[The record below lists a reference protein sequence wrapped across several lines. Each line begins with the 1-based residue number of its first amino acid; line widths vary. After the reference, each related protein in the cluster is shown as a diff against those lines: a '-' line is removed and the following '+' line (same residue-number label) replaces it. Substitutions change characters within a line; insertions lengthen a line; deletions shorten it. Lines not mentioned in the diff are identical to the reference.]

1 MTSLQEQLDHLP
13 AEPGIYQMLDA
24 GGAVLYVGKAIDLR
38 SRVRS
43 YFQPGRAHHARTD
56 ALVERVADIRTI
68 IVRNEA
74 EALLLEA
81 NLIKQFKPQFNVRLK
96 DDKKYP
102 YLKVTLVRVLSAR
115 HLHAQTCR

>member
-1 MTSLQEQLDHLP
+1 TEPPKPHLKEVLDRLP

-24 GGAVLYVGKAIDLR
+24 VGHVLYVGKAIDLR

-43 YFQPGRAHHARTD
+43 YFQSGRVSQARID
-56 ALVERVADIRTI
+56 AMVERVADVRTI

-74 EALLLEA
+74 EALLLEC
-81 NLIKQFKPQFNVRLK
+81 NLIKQHQPYYNIRPQ

-102 YLKVTLVRVLSAR
+102 FLKATL
-115 HLHAQTCR
+115 

>member
-1 MTSLQEQLDHLP
+1 MDGEPAKSRLKETLDHLP

-24 GGAVLYVGKAIDLR
+24 AGHVLYVGKAIDLR

-43 YFQPGRAHHARTD
+43 YFQAGRTAQARID
-56 ALVERVADIRTI
+56 ALVERVADVRTI

-74 EALLLEA
+74 EALLLEC
-81 NLIKQFKPQFNVRLK
+81 NLIKQHQPYYNIRLK

-102 YLKVTLVRVLSAR
+102 YLKVTYNEPF
-115 HLHAQTCR
+115 